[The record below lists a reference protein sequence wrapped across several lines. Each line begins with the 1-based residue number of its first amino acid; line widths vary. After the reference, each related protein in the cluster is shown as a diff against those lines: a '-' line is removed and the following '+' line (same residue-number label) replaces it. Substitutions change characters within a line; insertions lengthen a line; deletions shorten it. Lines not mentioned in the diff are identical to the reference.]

1 MAYTGF
7 ITRLQNVRQHSNADR
22 LQVGECFGNNV
33 IVSME
38 MTENQLVVYFPT
50 DGKLGLEYAT
60 TNNLIRIKN
69 EDGSQSGGYLD
80 PEKRNI
86 TALKL
91 RGEKSD
97 GLVMSLESLS
107 KYTDIT
113 KLKEG
118 ELIDVLGGVTICE
131 KYIPNGKRQV
141 AQGTGKV
148 KSGKQKP
155 QDKIVYPNFK
165 EHINTAQL
173 AYNRNAF
180 KEGDLC
186 TITLKIHGTSQRTA
200 HTLKE
205 HTKSASPLKHKF
217 MKLFNINATKQ
228 SHEYVTGT
236 RRVVLKSWD
245 NVGYYN
251 SNDFRKKWH
260 DEYVGKLKKGESV
273 YYEIAGYTDTGALIM
288 SECSNEL
295 TKDKAFI
302 KQWGKKTQFTYGCE
316 PNQSDMWVYRMTF
329 TDDNGTEI
337 EYPWH
342 MIKLRCQQ
350 MGVKYCPEFEQ
361 FFFTTWEDLNERVN
375 KWVDGQDPIGQSHIR
390 EGVVV
395 RIENREKFSAYKA
408 KNFSFK
414 CLEGIAKANAESPD
428 MEEEQE
434 ITEEII

>member
-7 ITRLQNVRQHSNADR
+7 ITRIKNLRQHSNADR

-33 IVSME
+33 IVSLE
-38 MTENQLVVYFPT
+38 TQENQLIVYFPI
-50 DGKLGLEYAT
+50 DGKLGMNYCLA
-60 TNNLIRIKN
+60 NNLLRKLP
-69 EDGSQSGGYLD
+69 DGTPSTGYLD

-97 GLVMSLESLS
+97 GLVMPLESLS

-118 ELIDVLGGVTICE
+118 ELIDVLNGEIICE
-131 KYIPNGKRQV
+131 KYIPTNTRQ
-141 AQGTGKV
+141 QSQSTTTSK
-148 KSGKQKP
+148 KGKQKP
-155 QDKIVYPNFK
+155 QDKIVFPNFK
-165 EHINTAQL
+165 EHIDTAQL
-173 AYNRNAF
+173 AYNHNAF
-180 KEGDLC
+180 KVGDLC

-205 HTKSASPLKHKF
+205 HTKAIHPILHKIIS
-217 MKLFNINATKQ
+217 KLGINTTKQ
-228 SHEYVTGT
+228 THEYVTGT

-260 DEYVGKLKKGESV
+260 DEFIGKLRKGESV

-295 TKDKAFI
+295 TKDKEFI

-316 PNQSDMWVYRMTF
+316 PNQSDAYVYRMTF

-342 MIKLRCQQ
+342 MVKLRCEQ

-375 KWVDGQDPIGQSHIR
+375 KYVDGQDPIGQSHIR

-408 KNFSFK
+408 KSWHFK
-414 CLEGIAKANAESPD
+414 VLEGIAKANADAPD
-428 MEEEQE
+428 MEESQE
-434 ITEEII
+434 ITE